1 MVHKN
6 LLDVL
11 AKGGLNKDGE
21 AFVVPS
27 GLLVTVYLDLGH
39 ESLIV
44 DRVARLEVGP
54 EIAAVVTHRKERYAV
69 ELDTITAIRF
79 HPEGSG
85 AGYA

>member
-11 AKGGLNKDGE
+11 ARGGLTKDGE
-21 AFVVPS
+21 AFVVPN
-27 GLLVTVYLDLGH
+27 GLSVTVYLEIGR

-44 DRVARLEVGP
+44 DRVMRIEVSP
-54 EIAAVVTHRKERYAV
+54 EVAVVVTHRKERYAF
-69 ELDTITAIRF
+69 ELEAFCAVRF
-79 HPEGSG
+79 HPEGSA